1 MPDLIFFILKNT
13 KDITIKLEKQRYL
26 VYRSNPQKL
35 EQLEESIRRDITG
48 IQTSI
53 LERVIDNFDS
63 RLRYVIAS
71 DGSHFENMIV

>member
-1 MPDLIFFILKNT
+1 MSRGMDRDN
-13 KDITIKLEKQRYL
+13 KDR

-63 RLRYVIAS
+63 RLRHVIAS
-71 DGSHFENMIV
+71 DGSHFENMII